1 MSNPVTWSLDKI
13 KRLNELIWHTPKKE
27 ISRWESF
34 FFKQL
39 RIVILA
45 ARGFRTD
52 KVQLRASAMTYY
64 SLLSLVP
71 VIAIAF
77 AIAKGFGLDKSLE
90 KTIIENARVQ
100 PEVIDWLLSNAR
112 TALSN
117 TSGGLIAG
125 AGVVILFWSV
135 LSLLENIEYSF
146 NHIWQVRAGS
156 PWYRKFT
163 DYFTFLL
170 IAPIFLILSS
180 SITLYIRTGLTDFMD
195 TARILA

>member
-34 FFKQL
+34 LFKQL
-39 RIVILA
+39 RIIMLA

-71 VIAIAF
+71 IVAIAF

-90 KTIIENARVQ
+90 KAIVENSSFQ
-100 PEVIDWLLSNAR
+100 TEVIDWLLSNAR
-112 TALSN
+112 S
-117 TSGGLIAG
+117 
-125 AGVVILFWSV
+125 
-135 LSLLENIEYSF
+135 
-146 NHIWQVRAGS
+146 
-156 PWYRKFT
+156 
-163 DYFTFLL
+163 
-170 IAPIFLILSS
+170 
-180 SITLYIRTGLTDFMD
+180 
-195 TARILA
+195 